1 MNQLFQGLHCSY
13 FADTMREKALQF
25 INRNAD
31 YLTLKRFFW
40 LIIILIGVMVVF
52 SVFTLAVNHGFQNI
66 YFRIDNRFWLFVLA
80 GFLAQLIDGALGMAY
95 GVSCSSMLIAFNV
108 PPVISTASVHIS
120 EVFTTGVSGLSHLHF
135 RNVHRKLLMKLL
147 IPGILGA
154 AAGAFLLSEYF
165 TGNWVKP
172 VVSVYLM
179 ILGLMILR
187 KAILVIPPKNRK
199 IRFIRRL
206 AFAGGFLDAM
216 GGGGWGPIVVTNLI
230 HQGANPKRT
239 IGSANTAEFFIALV
253 SSAVFIT
260 FIKISNWQPVIGIL
274 AGGILAAPLAAYVV
288 KLVKPRPMM
297 MAIGILITLLSLYN
311 VIRSL
316 PAINNFLASIF

>member
-1 MNQLFQGLHCSY
+1 
-13 FADTMREKALQF
+13 MREKAIQF
-25 INRNAD
+25 IDRNAA

-40 LIIILIGVMVVF
+40 LIVVLIAGIIAFVI
-52 SVFTLAVNHGFQNI
+52 FTLITNHTFQHIHIN
-66 YFRIDNRFWLFVLA
+66 IDNRFWLFVLA

-95 GVSCSSMLIAFNV
+95 GVSCSSMLLAFNV

-120 EVFTTGVSGLSHLHF
+120 EVFTTGVSGLSHLRF
-135 RNVHRKLLMKLL
+135 KNVHRKLLMKLL

-154 AAGAFLLSEYF
+154 ALGAFLLSKFF

-179 ILGLMILR
+179 VLGLLILR
-187 KAILVIPPKNRK
+187 KAIFSLSGSGKKPK
-199 IRFIRRL
+199 FVRRL
-206 AFAGGFLDAM
+206 AFAGGFLDSI
-216 GGGGWGPIVVTNLI
+216 GGGGWGPVVVSNLI
-230 HQGANPKRT
+230 HQGTNPKRT

-274 AGGILAAPLAAYVV
+274 IGGIMAAPLAAFVV
-288 KLVKPRPMM
+288 KLVRPRPLMM
-297 MAIGILITLLSLYN
+297 VIGVLITLISLYN
-311 VIRSL
+311 VIKSL
-316 PAINNFLASIF
+316 PAINAFITSVF